1 MSQTWRKWTPAVVAV
16 VVVAGV
22 AIAVPAA
29 ANASVSL
36 PTKTPAQVLQLI
48 RSSTVTAFSGDITE
62 TSDLGLPSLPASAGS
77 GGGSD
82 GGSGSGLA
90 SDLALIT
97 GSNSIRVYVDGSK
110 NVRLQV
116 LGSLSEKDVILHGDN
131 LWTYDSKSNEAE
143 HATIAAPS
151 TSPSQHFSRP
161 GTKPMATTGP
171 VSATPPNIAK
181 ELIAKLRATSTVSVD
196 DNVRIAGRAAYDLV
210 LTPDP
215 TDTLIGSISIAV
227 DAQTGL
233 PLQVQ
238 VAAAGQKDPAVSI
251 GFTSLDLSTPAASLF
266 EFTPPK
272 GATVKEL
279 KTGSTKPKNQ
289 AEQPAAG
296 AKPTETVTGSGWDA
310 VVTVSGTSKTEAS
323 LAKLQTSPEYGE
335 LTTAVGDG
343 RVFHTSLF
351 NVLFTSDGR
360 IVAGA
365 VSVARLEAVAAQ

>member
-1 MSQTWRKWTPAVVAV
+1 MSQAWRKWTPAVVAV

-36 PTKTPAQVLQLI
+36 PTKTPAEVLQLV
-48 RSSTVTAFSGDITE
+48 RSSAVKAFSGDITE

-77 GGGSD
+77 AAGSD
-82 GGSGSGLA
+82 SSLA

-97 GSNSIRVYVDGSK
+97 GSNSLRVYVDGTK

-116 LGSLSEKDVILHGDN
+116 LGSLSEQDVILHGDS
-131 LWTYDSKSNEAE
+131 LWTYDSKSNKAE
-143 HATIAAPS
+143 HATITAPS
-151 TSPSQHFSRP
+151 TSPGQHFSRP

-181 ELIAKLRATSTVSVD
+181 ELIAQLRATSTVSVD
-196 DNVRIAGRAAYDLV
+196 DDVRIAGRAAYDLV
-210 LTPDP
+210 LTPNP

-238 VAAAGQKDPAVSI
+238 IAAAGQKDPAVSI
-251 GFTSLDLSTPAASLF
+251 GFTSLDLSTPTPSLF

-279 KTGSTKPKNQ
+279 KTDGTKPKTQ
-289 AEQPAAG
+289 TEQPAAG

-310 VVTVSGTSKTEAS
+310 VVTVSGTSSMAAS
-323 LAKLQTSPEYGE
+323 LSKLQTSPEYGE

-351 NVLFTSDGR
+351 TVLFTSDGR